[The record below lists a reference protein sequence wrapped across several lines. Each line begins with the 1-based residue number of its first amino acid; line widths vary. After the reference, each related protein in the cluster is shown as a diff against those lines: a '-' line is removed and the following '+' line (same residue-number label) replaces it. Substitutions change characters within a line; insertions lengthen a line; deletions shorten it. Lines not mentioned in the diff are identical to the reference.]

1 MDDPHTNSRFPK
13 DRTSPTG
20 AGPEQENPS
29 SARNGQEP
37 LSQPLPIDPIDLTD
51 PQALYDLIQREAK
64 QIPDVRKDRI
74 KRIRDALESRE
85 YHISSDLLADRII
98 QDIFL
103 DESSTQD

>member
-1 MDDPHTNSRFPK
+1 MDDPHTNSRSPK
-13 DRTSPTG
+13 DRTSPTDR
-20 AGPEQENPS
+20 GPEQKNPS
-29 SARNGQEP
+29 FARNGQEP
-37 LSQPLPIDPIDLTD
+37 LSKPLPIDPIDLTD
-51 PQALYDLIQREAK
+51 PQTLHDLIQREAK

-98 QDIFL
+98 QDILL